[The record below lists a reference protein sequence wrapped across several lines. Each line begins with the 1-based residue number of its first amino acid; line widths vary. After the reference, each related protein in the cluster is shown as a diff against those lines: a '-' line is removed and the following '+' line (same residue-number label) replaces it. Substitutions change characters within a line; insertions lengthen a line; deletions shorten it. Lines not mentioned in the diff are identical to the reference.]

1 MNIFLFLLLMGLL
14 DCLNPATIIT
24 QILIVIKSKSLRI
37 SSLFAIGTF
46 LTYFVSGLLLYYG
59 VSDYLMDLTSGI
71 HIKRNLVFIICEI
84 VLLIITI
91 FYFIQTF
98 YKTKKAKP
106 TKSIFLSTYAILS
119 IAVGSTL
126 SDMPTALPY
135 FAFIG
140 KLKQTTTSLLGEV
153 GYLFLYNIIYVLP
166 LILILFLY
174 KRNNTFFEIYFTKI
188 EYWIDLLG
196 KWLSIIIILSIISIF
211 FLDIVFY
218 ILNYEN
224 IWNSVGIKFSQ

>member
-1 MNIFLFLLLMGLL
+1 MGLL

-37 SSLFAIGTF
+37 SSLFAVGTF
-46 LTYFVSGLLLYYG
+46 LTYFLSGLLLYFG
-59 VSDYLMDLTSGI
+59 ISDHLMEFISGI

-84 VLLIITI
+84 VLLSITI
-91 FYFIQTF
+91 FYFIKTF
-98 YKTKKAKP
+98 YKSKKSKSTKN
-106 TKSIFLSTYAILS
+106 IFLSTYTILS

-140 KLKQTTTSLLGEV
+140 KLKQTSTSLLGEL
-153 GYLFLYNIIYVLP
+153 GYLFLYNLIYVLP
-166 LILILFLY
+166 LIIILILFKL
-174 KRNNTFFEIYFTKI
+174 NTTYFETYLNKI

-196 KWLSIIIILSIISIF
+196 KWLSFVIILTVISILLF
-211 FLDIVFY
+211 DIVFY
-218 ILNYEN
+218 FTNYES
-224 IWNSVGIKFSQ
+224 IWNSIGFKFS